1 MDNLTQIIL
10 IAVVAFLLLG
20 CTCKCS
26 GVEGFGRNKAARRT
40 IRRAFMIADRRAKK
54 AARLNLKRRKKAARL
69 NLKRRRKAT
78 SSNLNRRKKATSS
91 NLNREKKAGSDK
103 KYMFSGCNKGKYM
116 DSISK
121 SCRSFSVK
129 GRENPGQVLSHHKCR
144 EWCNI
149 KNCKEC
155 ISPYGYCG
163 STLNH
168 CKQSSTCRC

>member
-10 IAVVAFLLLG
+10 IAVVAILLLG

-91 NLNREKKAGSDK
+91 NLKKIILFLIQDTK
-103 KYMFSGCNKGKYM
+103 KKL
-116 DSISK
+116 
-121 SCRSFSVK
+121 V
-129 GRENPGQVLSHHKCR
+129 V
-144 EWCNI
+144 I
-149 KNCKEC
+149 KNICSVVVIKVS
-155 ISPYGYCG
+155 IWIRYRNLVDLSV
-163 STLNH
+163 
-168 CKQSSTCRC
+168 